1 MSLKPEYFCLS
12 CKKRKDKDK
21 STLKTCVRC
30 GVAQYCDRN
39 CQKEDFKTHKGFCS
53 VIKKNVEFKSVM
65 AKAMEEIHIPDF
77 LKG

>member
-12 CKKRKDKDK
+12 CKQRQDKDK

-30 GVAQYCDRN
+30 GVAQYCDRY

-53 VIKKNVEFKSVM
+53 VIKKILNSN
-65 AKAMEEIHIPDF
+65 
-77 LKG
+77 L